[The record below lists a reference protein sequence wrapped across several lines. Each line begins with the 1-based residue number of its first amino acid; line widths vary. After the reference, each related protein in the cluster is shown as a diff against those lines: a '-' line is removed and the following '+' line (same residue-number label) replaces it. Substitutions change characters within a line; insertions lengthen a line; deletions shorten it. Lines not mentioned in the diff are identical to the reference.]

1 MLKIKKRVVN
11 NEITVE
17 FYDKKELLDRV
28 TKHINTCMVCKK
40 SSIDDKD
47 LGEKYICADCIKILK
62 ENLPTVNK
70 TVIKTI
76 EKTKGSVL
84 NNIRQYEPQIKV
96 VNLVDY
102 KNLMNIRISDK
113 IIETIT
119 DLVIKGINTPN
130 KVSKVINYDNV
141 DTIVAYMRTMA
152 RAGMLV
158 AIGKNKPNSATTRI
172 YKIHPKLVYTAVV

>member
-1 MLKIKKRVVN
+1 MLKIKKRIVN
-11 NEITVE
+11 NEITIE

-70 TVIKTI
+70 TV
-76 EKTKGSVL
+76 EKTKGSIL
-84 NNIRQYEPQIKV
+84 NNVRNYEPQIKV

-102 KNLMNIRISDK
+102 KNLMNIKINDK
-113 IIETIT
+113 IIETII
-119 DLVIKGINTPN
+119 DLVIKGINTPK
-130 KVSKVINYDNV
+130 KVSKVMNYDNV

-158 AIGKNKPNSATTRI
+158 AIGKNRPNSATTRI